1 MSNSREIATQILTEI
16 SGKEQFFDTAITG
29 NRDFNRLD
37 QRDKAFVKLIVLSTL
52 RRNGQI
58 QKVIQ
63 QLVKTPIKRKDL
75 FILNLIKI
83 SICQILFHDIKEYS
97 IVNTAVEISKKY
109 KLEKFVNGVLRNICR
124 KKKELYK
131 QIELESNIPKWIN
144 DDIEKNLGK
153 KYVKKITDLL
163 TEEPPID
170 IKIKKKYL
178 AKLDWEKVLNG
189 RFVANDVLR
198 IKSDG
203 PIDKKPYFNRGYWW
217 IQGISSSLPVRF
229 IREIFKK
236 KKNENVSVLEI
247 GAAPGGKTFQ
257 LIEEGFNLT
266 SIEISDRRFR
276 RLKENLSRLKYKTN
290 VLCKNFFDLKVNKSY
305 DCILIDAPCSATGLI
320 QKKPEILVKNKEEN
334 IKKLVKKQKQMLQRS
349 SDFLKAGGYIIYCVC
364 SIHSKESVRLIE
376 GFIKNNNHIEPVS
389 LDNELCKTGVII
401 KRGMLMIIPDN
412 SKIKGGMDG
421 FFISIL
427 RKKL

>member
-29 NRDFNRLD
+29 NRDFDRLD

-203 PIDKKPYFNRGYWW
+203 PIDKKPYFNRFC
-217 IQGISSSLPVRF
+217 P
-229 IREIFKK
+229 IF
-236 KKNENVSVLEI
+236 
-247 GAAPGGKTFQ
+247 
-257 LIEEGFNLT
+257 
-266 SIEISDRRFR
+266 
-276 RLKENLSRLKYKTN
+276 
-290 VLCKNFFDLKVNKSY
+290 
-305 DCILIDAPCSATGLI
+305 
-320 QKKPEILVKNKEEN
+320 
-334 IKKLVKKQKQMLQRS
+334 
-349 SDFLKAGGYIIYCVC
+349 
-364 SIHSKESVRLIE
+364 
-376 GFIKNNNHIEPVS
+376 
-389 LDNELCKTGVII
+389 
-401 KRGMLMIIPDN
+401 
-412 SKIKGGMDG
+412 
-421 FFISIL
+421 
-427 RKKL
+427 